1 MSKRH
6 DIRRLAMQVLYQL
19 DLRGQADAEAI
30 RSGLDTDGGHDGPD
44 VHEPGFLLA
53 TQAWEHRHA
62 CDSLVAELAPQWPT
76 HRQPPV
82 DRAILRL
89 AYYEMA
95 AQIVPVKVAI
105 NEAVELAKEYGSA
118 QSFAFVNGVLDKL
131 VKHLPEVPLPK
142 PDSSTDAG
150 QAILSGDATSRGIS
164 DALGAIVTKDPW
176 LADALR
182 NPTPPRHAPD
192 ASDTPS
198 PQPPC
203 DER

>member
-19 DLRGQADAEAI
+19 DLRGQADAQAI
-30 RSGLDTDGGHDGPD
+30 RAGLNVEGGHDGPE
-44 VHEPGFLLA
+44 VCEPGFLLA

-142 PDSSTDAG
+142 PDSSTVAG
-150 QAILSGDATSRGIS
+150 QAILSSDTSSRGMS
-164 DALGAIVTKDPW
+164 DALSAIVTKDPW

-182 NPTPPRHAPD
+182 NPVPPVPQTD
-192 ASDTPS
+192 ASA
-198 PQPPC
+198 QPP
-203 DER
+203 ESR